1 MTSPAGSSDTPE
13 LDQRLDAARTGEART
28 GEARAEAARTEP
40 ARVQVAQKEAT
51 QIEAARSEAASP
63 MVQDDAPPLP
73 GTDEKAFSFGLS
85 VVVASLLWGLATYL
99 IMTGLTPV
107 VPRNDIVALMIA
119 VNVILI
125 CAMIAIL
132 WVQIRGLRQ
141 AWKQKIAG
149 ARLHARV
156 VTLFSVIALIP
167 AVPLATG
174 ATITFSRGLDSWFGQ
189 RTRGIIENSLE
200 VANAYLEEHGAV
212 IRSDVVNMAKDMDD
226 AQPLVAKDP
235 KKFRELL
242 FAQASLRD
250 LPVAYIING
259 KAQVLL
265 AAVEDERIP
274 YLAPPID
281 LIMATERGQVP
292 LIMPSDQF
300 RVAALARLQ
309 KYPDSYL
316 YVARGVS
323 PKVIRHLRASQAG
336 VADFEEL
343 RRTRNSIKFTHG
355 LIYYMMA
362 LTALSTAIW
371 AGIWFASRLVAPIRR
386 LITASQLVA
395 RGNLGVVLPLHRG
408 EGDLRRLS
416 MNFNNMTQQLQRQRQ
431 DLMTAND
438 QLTERRRFMEA
449 VLTGVSAGVLGID
462 EAGYITIANRSAEM
476 LLGRPA
482 SELVDKKLIDA
493 IPEFEPLLVQNEA
506 QRAKKPQTEV
516 VIEVAGEERTFAT
529 RFIREAVLEPIEG
542 APLSAH
548 AQGQAAVL
556 TFDDVTDLAVAQRTS
571 AWAEI
576 ARRLAHEI
584 KNPLTP
590 IQLSAERL
598 KRKYSHVIQND
609 RDVFDKCTD
618 TIIRQV
624 GDVARMVDEFSSFA
638 RMPKPEMAPLDLRE
652 ALKDPVNLFQL
663 GTNGQY
669 EVASKMPD
677 EAIAMMGDR
686 RLLSQALTN
695 LIKNATEAVQSVAE
709 SKDKPDGY
717 VGRVETSLRR
727 ERETAIIEI
736 IDNGTGLPKQ
746 NRARL
751 LEPYVTTK
759 GSKGTG
765 LGLAIVQKIV
775 EAHGGTLALEDA
787 PVTPE
792 RPRGALIRI
801 TLPAPANITAA
812 APETL
817 TQRFGLTGTSVDAAA
832 S

>member
-1 MTSPAGSSDTPE
+1 
-13 LDQRLDAARTGEART
+13 
-28 GEARAEAARTEP
+28 
-40 ARVQVAQKEAT
+40 
-51 QIEAARSEAASP
+51 
-63 MVQDDAPPLP
+63 MVHDDAPPLP
-73 GTDEKAFSFGLS
+73 GTDDRAFSFGLT
-85 VVVASLLWGLATYL
+85 VVVASLIWGLATYL
-99 IMTGLTPV
+99 IMTGLTPI

-132 WVQIRGLRQ
+132 WVQISGLRQ

-156 VTLFSVIALIP
+156 VALFSFIALLP
-167 AVPLATG
+167 ALTLATG
-174 ATITFSRGLDSWFGQ
+174 ATITFSKGLDSWFGQ
-189 RTRGIIENSLE
+189 RTRSIVENSLE

-212 IRSDVVNMAKDMDD
+212 IRSDIINMAKDIDD
-226 AQPLVAKDP
+226 AQAVITRDP
-235 KKFRELL
+235 KKLREIL
-242 FAQASLRD
+242 FAQAGLRD

-259 KAQVLL
+259 KSEVQL

-274 YLAPPID
+274 YLAPPLE
-281 LIMATERGQVP
+281 LIKASERGQVP

-300 RVAALARLQ
+300 RVSALAKLN
-309 KYPDSYL
+309 KFPDRYL

-323 PKVIRHLRASQAG
+323 PKIVRHLRAAQAG
-336 VADFEEL
+336 VVDFEEL
-343 RRTRNSIKFTHG
+343 RQARGRIKVTYG
-355 LIYYMMA
+355 LMYYMVA

-371 AGIWFASRLVAPIRR
+371 AGLWFASRLVAPIRR

-395 RGNLGVVLPLHRG
+395 RGNLGVTLPLNKG

-431 DLMTAND
+431 DLVTVND

-462 EAGYITIANRSAEM
+462 EAGVITIANRSAET

-482 SELVDKKLIDA
+482 SELVHKRLIDA
-493 IPEFEPLLVQNEA
+493 IPEFAPLLAPNEA

-516 VIEVAGEERTFAT
+516 VIEVNGEERTFAT
-529 RFIREAVLEPIEG
+529 RFIREAAVVDPTDATPPQDDG
-542 APLSAH
+542 
-548 AQGQAAVL
+548 AVL

-598 KRKYSHVIQND
+598 KRKYGNVIQHD
-609 RDVFDKCTD
+609 REVFDKCTD

-638 RMPKPEMAPLDLRE
+638 RMPKPEMAPTDLRE
-652 ALKDPVNLFQL
+652 ALKDPVNLFQMASN
-663 GTNGQY
+663 GTY
-669 EVASKMPD
+669 EVSVRMPAD
-677 EAIAMMGDR
+677 ALPMMADR

-695 LIKNATEAVQSVAE
+695 LIKNATESVQAIAE
-709 SKDKPDGY
+709 ARDKPDGY
-717 VGRVETSLRR
+717 VGRVEASLRR

-736 IDNGTGLPKQ
+736 IDNGAGLPKQ

-775 EAHGGTLALEDA
+775 EAHGGTLTLEDA
-787 PVTPE
+787 PVTIE

-801 TLPAPANITAA
+801 TLPAPATLAA
-812 APETL
+812 SSLETS
-817 TQRFGLTGTSVDAAA
+817 TPRFGEAAKAVEAAA

>member
-1 MTSPAGSSDTPE
+1 MTQPAGTLETPDTDPQQASGTGLVGQSAPQNTGPGAEANAGSS
-13 LDQRLDAARTGEART
+13 AG
-28 GEARAEAARTEP
+28 
-40 ARVQVAQKEAT
+40 
-51 QIEAARSEAASP
+51 P
-63 MVQDDAPPLP
+63 MVHDDAPPLP
-73 GTDEKAFSFGLS
+73 GTDDKAFSFGLF
-85 VVVASLLWGLATYL
+85 VVVASLVWGLATYL

-107 VPRNDIVALMIA
+107 TPRNDIVAIMIA
-119 VNVILI
+119 VNLILI
-125 CAMIAIL
+125 GTMIAIL

-141 AWKQKIAG
+141 AWKQKIPG

-156 VTLFSVIALIP
+156 VALFSVIALIP

-174 ATITFSRGLDSWFGQ
+174 ATVTFSRGLDSWFGQ
-189 RTRGIIENSLE
+189 RTRSIVENSLE

-212 IRSDVVNMAKDMDD
+212 IRSDVINMAKDLDD

-235 KKFRELL
+235 KLL
-242 FAQASLRD
+242 RQMLFKQAGFRD
-250 LPVAYIING
+250 LPVAYVING
-259 KAQVLL
+259 KAVVQL
-265 AAVEDERIP
+265 AAVEDDRIP
-274 YLAPPID
+274 YLPPPID
-281 LIMATERGQVP
+281 LIQATERGQVP
-292 LIMPSDQF
+292 LIMPSDKF
-300 RVAALARLQ
+300 RVAALARMQ

-323 PKVIRHLRASQAG
+323 PKVVGHLRAAQAG
-336 VADFEEL
+336 VIDFEEL
-343 RRTRNSIKFTHG
+343 RQARGRIKVTYG
-355 LIYYMMA
+355 LIYYMVA

-371 AGIWFASRLVAPIRR
+371 AGLWFASRLVAPIRR

-416 MNFNNMTQQLQRQRQ
+416 ANFNNMTQQLQRQRQ

-449 VLTGVSAGVLGID
+449 VLGGVSAGVLGID
-462 EAGYITIANRSAEM
+462 EAGYVTIASRSVET

-482 SELVDKKLIDA
+482 SELLGRKLVEA
-493 IPEFEPLLVQNEA
+493 IPEFAPLLTLNEA
-506 QRAKKPQTEV
+506 QRDKKPQTEV

-529 RFIREAVLEPIEG
+529 RFIREALVEPAAG
-542 APLSAH
+542 MPS
-548 AQGQAAVL
+548 QDQAAVL

-590 IQLSAERL
+590 IQLAAERL
-598 KRKYSHVIQND
+598 KRKYGNVIQND

-638 RMPKPEMAPLDLRE
+638 RMPKAEIALMDLRE

-663 GTNGQY
+663 GTNGAY
-669 EVASKMPD
+669 EVACKMPD
-677 EAIAMMGDR
+677 GPIPMMGDR

-695 LIKNATEAVQSVAE
+695 LIKNATESVQSIAD
-709 SKDKPDGY
+709 SRDKPDGY
-717 VGRVETSLRR
+717 VGRVETTLRR
-727 ERETAIIEI
+727 ERETAVIEI

-787 PVTPE
+787 PTTPE
-792 RPRGALIRI
+792 RPRGALIKI
-801 TLPAPANITAA
+801 TLPAPANLTAA

-817 TQRFGLTGTSVDAAA
+817 TQRFGLADKSVDVAAF
-832 S
+832 

>member
-1 MTSPAGSSDTPE
+1 
-13 LDQRLDAARTGEART
+13 
-28 GEARAEAARTEP
+28 
-40 ARVQVAQKEAT
+40 
-51 QIEAARSEAASP
+51 
-63 MVQDDAPPLP
+63 MVRDDAPPLP

-119 VNVILI
+119 VNLILI
-125 CAMIAIL
+125 GAMIAIL

-141 AWKQKIAG
+141 AWKQKVAG

-156 VTLFSVIALIP
+156 VALFSVIALIP

-212 IRSDVVNMAKDMDD
+212 IRADVVNMGKDLDD
-226 AQPLVAKDP
+226 AQPLVTKDQ
-235 KKFRELL
+235 KKFRDLL

-259 KAQVLL
+259 KAQVQL

-281 LIMATERGQVP
+281 LILATERGQVP

-300 RVAALARLQ
+300 RVAALVRLQ

-323 PKVIRHLRASQAG
+323 PKVIRHLRAAQAG

-355 LIYYMMA
+355 LIYYMIA

-371 AGIWFASRLVAPIRR
+371 AGLWFASRLVAPIRR

-395 RGNLGVVLPLHRG
+395 RGNLGVILPLHRG

-449 VLTGVSAGVLGID
+449 VLGGVSAGVLGID
-462 EAGYITIANRSAEM
+462 EGGYITIANRSAET
-476 LLGRPA
+476 LLGRPM
-482 SELVDKKLIDA
+482 SELVDRPLIEA

-516 VIEVAGEERTFAT
+516 VIEVNGEERTFAT
-529 RFIREAVLEPIEG
+529 RFIREAVIEPAEG
-542 APLSAH
+542 APL
-548 AQGQAAVL
+548 QGQSAVL

-598 KRKYSHVIQND
+598 KRKYTRAIAPDD
-609 RDVFDKCTD
+609 REVFDKCTD

-638 RMPKPEMAPLDLRE
+638 RMPKPEMAPIDLRE

-669 EVASKMPD
+669 EVAAKMPS
-677 EAIAMMGDR
+677 EPIAMMGDR

-709 SKDKPDGY
+709 SKEKPPGY
-717 VGRVETSLRR
+717 VGRVETTLRR

-787 PVTPE
+787 PATPE

-801 TLPAPANITAA
+801 TLPAPTDMTAA

-817 TQRFGLTGTSVDAAA
+817 SQRFGLTDTSVDAAA

>member
-1 MTSPAGSSDTPE
+1 
-13 LDQRLDAARTGEART
+13 
-28 GEARAEAARTEP
+28 
-40 ARVQVAQKEAT
+40 
-51 QIEAARSEAASP
+51 
-63 MVQDDAPPLP
+63 MVHDDAPPLP
-73 GTDEKAFSFGLS
+73 GTDDRAFSFGLT
-85 VVVASLLWGLATYL
+85 VVVASLVWGLATYL
-99 IMTGLTPV
+99 IMTGLTPI

-125 CAMIAIL
+125 GAMIAIL
-132 WVQIRGLRQ
+132 WVQISGLRQ

-156 VTLFSVIALIP
+156 VALFSFIALLP
-167 AVPLATG
+167 ALTLATG

-189 RTRGIIENSLE
+189 RTRAIVENSLE

-212 IRSDVVNMAKDMDD
+212 IRADIVNMAKDIDD
-226 AQPLVAKDP
+226 AQSVIARDP
-235 KKFRELL
+235 KKLREIL
-242 FAQASLRD
+242 FAQAGLRD

-259 KAQVLL
+259 RSEVQL
-265 AAVEDERIP
+265 AAIEDERIP
-274 YLAPPID
+274 YLAPPLE
-281 LIMATERGQVP
+281 LISATERGHVP

-300 RVAALARLQ
+300 RVSALAKLA
-309 KYPDSYL
+309 KFPDRYL

-323 PKVIRHLRASQAG
+323 PKVIRHLRAAQTG
-336 VADFEEL
+336 VVDFEEL
-343 RRTRNSIKFTHG
+343 RQARGRIKVTYG
-355 LIYYMMA
+355 LMYYMVA
-362 LTALSTAIW
+362 LTSLSTAIW
-371 AGIWFASRLVAPIRR
+371 AGLWFASRLVAPIRR

-395 RGNLGVVLPLHRG
+395 RGNLGVTLPLNKG

-431 DLMTAND
+431 DLVTAND

-462 EAGYITIANRSAEM
+462 EAGVITIANRSAET

-482 SELVDKKLIDA
+482 SELVHKRLVEA
-493 IPEFEPLLVQNEA
+493 IPEFAPLLEPNEA

-516 VIEVAGEERTFAT
+516 VIEVNGEERTFAT
-529 RFIREAVLEPIEG
+529 RFIREVVYDAAEG
-542 APLSAH
+542 APP
-548 AQGQAAVL
+548 QNDGAVL

-598 KRKYSHVIQND
+598 KRKYGNVIQND
-609 RDVFDKCTD
+609 REVFDKCTD

-638 RMPKPEMAPLDLRE
+638 RMPKPEMAPIDLRE
-652 ALKDPVNLFQL
+652 VLKDPVNLFQMASN
-663 GTNGQY
+663 GTY
-669 EVASKMPD
+669 EVAVHMPD
-677 EAIAMMGDR
+677 TALPMMADG

-695 LIKNATEAVQSVAE
+695 LIKNATESVQSIAE
-709 SKDKPDGY
+709 GRDKPEGY
-717 VGRVETSLRR
+717 VGRVEASLRR

-736 IDNGTGLPKQ
+736 IDNGAGLPKQ

-775 EAHGGTLALEDA
+775 EAHGGTLTLEDA
-787 PVTPE
+787 PATPE

-801 TLPAPANITAA
+801 TLPTPA
-812 APETL
+812 TL
-817 TQRFGLTGTSVDAAA
+817 VLPATDTSTPRFGEVAKAVDAAA